1 MNRPRSAH
9 LLIILSVLG
18 GCANMSAPDPINWTP
33 CEHEHKSSLCLLN
46 RVQRE
51 YDIYLAGASKN
62 QRVANGIML
71 ASAATGAIGA
81 SVGSGSELYKS
92 AGAIGLS
99 ALGYSNYGNFNLQQ
113 KVVGDAN
120 KRLTNAKTKLTKLL
134 NAAEAAEIKTY
145 FADNQSF
152 KDLQIGRAHV

>member
-1 MNRPRSAH
+1 
-9 LLIILSVLG
+9 
-18 GCANMSAPDPINWTP
+18 
-33 CEHEHKSSLCLLN
+33 
-46 RVQRE
+46 
-51 YDIYLAGASKN
+51 
-62 QRVANGIML
+62 ML

-152 KDLQIGRAHV
+152 KDL